1 MSSDSEESQP
11 SAQQDHQDHSIE
23 IPSPSVEVGD
33 NGTVSSPN
41 NGGHHG
47 YLDQEKPA
55 SVSTPDDTPSIQ
67 ESGLSSPGSSLP
79 LSYASSRPHR
89 PTSLQPFE
97 RRFSARLTPS
107 PSASPRGIASPAF
120 LSPHSRQSSI
130 SSNLLFQ
137 QQPDDTD
144 TPQAPWEV
152 VRWTKLKKISGQ
164 VFSEVGKRNFGRPTC
179 LAVTTSLVVGTSK
192 GFILVFDYQQVLKSI
207 IGPGTKAIECGPI
220 TALAISADHSTVAGG
235 HATGHIFTWELAR
248 PAKPFLHI
256 PPLDRNTLNERKSD
270 GHISG
275 VAILHLGFLG
285 TRHTALVSADDG
297 GMAFSHLAT
306 RGLGAIART
315 VKITRILGRYPLS
328 DKSMERPRK
337 PSSVLAFSSLP
348 LGNVEQPTDSMGLTA
363 LLTPYLLVIVSTTPI
378 AQTQHKASRP
388 KEIAPHST
396 LSGCLA
402 WFPAVKLKNA
412 SGDSKQAVSKTKLVY
427 CWSNILTILDVES
440 IVAAPTEREKPTEL
454 RFKPRSRWTCEEAI
468 VGVQWLSRSVLG
480 VLTISQRLLILEDN
494 TLRMTDVFDLLHKQ
508 IYHSDLFSNQLT
520 PVIEQ
525 LNEAD
530 TSLHGVI
537 ADAFYMSFR
546 AYKGRLFLLGVND
559 VSIGTLSN
567 WADRLMALMEDGDFI
582 SAIALATSY
591 YVGDADKLTVGLPD
605 DNNARHALVQEKL
618 LEMIS
623 ASLKYAFSHEDADDD
638 SREKQLK
645 DLAAACFTG
654 LLSMRELDFLFED
667 VYDAF
672 EEASSENVFFETLE
686 PYILEEEVTAVP
698 PNVLKDLITYYVS
711 SGRASRLE
719 EMICRLSTDTLD
731 INQVT
736 TLCQQYNL
744 YDALIYVWTRAIG
757 DFITPLVNIL
767 SLLSVVDLDADET
780 ENIYMASAMK
790 IFPYMAYTFTGK
802 VYPSGAML
810 DDDQAYSAKKDMYRF
825 LFSGKNLAWPPG
837 SGKVITTRTDKSP
850 EPAFPYLCLI
860 LDFDASSFMS
870 VLNEAFEDSFLNGDQ
885 EATNG
890 SHVNGAQRGSALT
903 PTRQYIINILLG
915 IITPERFDVED
926 VVYFYMF
933 IARNLPKYPQHIML
947 PGTSLHQILVG
958 LCNHPPDMI
967 KEDCQLSA
975 EYLLSIYHPPNLQS
989 LVPLFE
995 QAEFYRVLK
1004 SVYRGAQQWAK
1015 LVETYLDDDEDRAEV
1030 FGCISDCLRPSKS
1043 LTKKQ
1048 INEVKTVIINRAKD
1062 LVGVDAARTA
1072 TTLKQYAPDSLQPV
1086 LEALQ
1091 DEPDSQFKYLEALV
1105 EPEAGAVSVPRAAS
1119 EGLPDGFVE
1128 RYVQLMCRYNSTHV
1142 ADFVSLL
1149 ESGDLKLDPVLPA
1162 LEKSGVIDAAVV
1174 LMARDGLV
1182 KEAMDRLVKHLGT
1195 LETALTGLVNA
1206 AEETP
1211 DVSNTEEAVHD
1222 LLEDIQKYVKV
1233 GIWLCQGQTRSME
1246 RPVESLIDRRKSAYG
1261 EVREED
1267 LALDEYLWL
1276 DLVDTVVKL
1285 IKNVSTATAS
1295 LQDTTLSSTQQPIDP
1310 TKITTTLRS
1319 AVQQTFS
1326 ALLASTTIPP
1336 KQQHL
1341 TPSSNAPHHH
1351 HHPHRPPLRPRHTQQ
1366 QAQTNPSFLRILRT
1380 FLTRAAHTSPTLSH
1394 LRSVLAEIFAAYTF
1408 EETILSLANRFLDKE
1423 SFANVAE
1430 IHDLRQRGWRPR
1442 GQVCE
1447 GCKKRCWGPGTGGG
1461 VWDAWRRKEGEEV
1474 VRRAEM
1480 RDAGNGG
1487 KGKGKSA
1494 RVEVD
1499 DESGGGGGGGGGEG
1513 GEGEGEGGKKDACL
1527 VVFACRHVWH
1537 RGCLEKAAA
1546 GGGGDGVQVSYL
1558 FIDSSSFFLFIFS
1571 SSIFFSSPTQIF
1583 LLLCQNLLSNFSF
1596 PAVFFLTKTFYI
1608 YIYISFSFFLFQT
1621 PKSTPAIPSNPS
1633 TSNRS
1638 TPCCTNL
1645 CHFSLPSGTSQYRT
1659 TNPFPLASPILA
1671 FTSSPNS
1678 TPPRAGNLAD
1688 A

>member
-1 MSSDSEESQP
+1 MSSDSEESQS
-11 SAQQDHQDHSIE
+11 SARNHHYPNNIVHPDNHGDTNDVE
-23 IPSPSVEVGD
+23 DDAVDVPSPSVEVD
-33 NGTVSSPN
+33 VASP
-41 NGGHHG
+41 
-47 YLDQEKPA
+47 LPLRPKSPQ
-55 SVSTPDDTPSIQ
+55 SISTPDDTPSIQ
-67 ESGLSSPGSSLP
+67 DSGLSSPGSSLP

-97 RRFSARLTPS
+97 RRFSARLSPS
-107 PSASPRGIASPAF
+107 PSASPRAIASPAF

-130 SSNLLFQ
+130 SSNVFFQ
-137 QQPDDTD
+137 QQPDEAD

-152 VRWTKLKKISGQ
+152 VRWTKLKKITGQ

-179 LAVTTSLVVGTSK
+179 LAVTASLVIGTSK

-207 IGPGTKAIECGPI
+207 IGPGTKAIECGSI

-235 HATGHIFTWELAR
+235 HTTGHIFTWELAR

-256 PPLDRNTLNERKSD
+256 SPLDRNALDERKSD

-306 RGLGAIART
+306 RGLGAIARS

-337 PSSVLAFSSLP
+337 PSSVLAFSPLP

-388 KEIAPHST
+388 KEIAPHSA

-402 WFPAVKLKNA
+402 WFPAVKLKNS
-412 SGDSKQAVSKTKLVY
+412 SGDSSSPVSKTKLVY
-427 CWSNILTILDVES
+427 CWSNILTILDVDA

-454 RFKPRSRWTCEEAI
+454 KFKPRSRWTCEEAI

-494 TLRMTDVFDLLHKQ
+494 TLRMTDAFDLLHKQ
-508 IYHSDLFSNQLT
+508 IYHHDLFSHQLT
-520 PVIEQ
+520 PVVEQ

-530 TSLHGVI
+530 TSMHGVI

-605 DNNARHALVQEKL
+605 VDTARHAMVQEKL

-623 ASLKYAFSHEDADDD
+623 ASLKYTFSHQDEADD
-638 SREKQLK
+638 SREKQLR

-672 EEASSENVFFETLE
+672 EEASSEKVFFETLE
-686 PYILEEEVTAVP
+686 PYIVEEEVTAVP
-698 PNVLKDLITYYVS
+698 PNVLKDLITFYVS

-767 SLLSVVDLDADET
+767 SLMSIVDLGADET

-790 IFPYMAYTFTGK
+790 IFPYLAYTFTGK
-802 VYPSGAML
+802 VYPGGAPL
-810 DDDQAYSAKKDMYRF
+810 DDDEAYSAKKDMYRF

-837 SGKVITTRTDKSP
+837 SGNVITTRTDKSP

-890 SHVNGAQRGSALT
+890 SHTNGAQRGSALT

-915 IITPERFDVED
+915 IITPDKFDAED

-1015 LVETYLDDDEDRAEV
+1015 LVQTYLDDDDDQTDV
-1030 FGCISDCLRPSKS
+1030 FGCISDCLRPSKG
-1043 LTKKQ
+1043 LMKKQ
-1048 INEVKTVIINRAKD
+1048 VNEIKSVIVGRATELVKI
-1062 LVGVDAARTA
+1062 DATRTA
-1072 TTLKQYAPDSLQPV
+1072 VTLKQYASDVLQPV
-1086 LEALQ
+1086 LDALE
-1091 DEPDSQFKYLEALV
+1091 DEPDSQFKYLQALIEPGEATT
-1105 EPEAGAVSVPRAAS
+1105 SVPRAAS
-1119 EGLPDGFVE
+1119 EGLPPGFIE
-1128 RYVQLMCRYNSTHV
+1128 QYVQLMCRYNSTHV

-1149 ESGDLKLDPVLPA
+1149 ESGDLKLDPVLPS

-1195 LETALTGLVNA
+1195 LETALTGLVGA
-1206 AEETP
+1206 AAETP
-1211 DVSNTEEAVHD
+1211 DVSNTEEAIHD

-1246 RPVESLIDRRKSAYG
+1246 RPVESLADRRKSAYG
-1261 EVREED
+1261 DVREED
-1267 LALDEYLWL
+1267 LALDEILWL
-1276 DLVDTVVKL
+1276 DLVDTVVML
-1285 IKNVSTATAS
+1285 IKNVSIATTT
-1295 LQDTTLSSTQQPIDP
+1295 LQDATTSGAVPTLQQPID
-1310 TKITTTLRS
+1310 TGEITTTLRS

-1336 KQQHL
+1336 KQQKQSQAL
-1341 TPSSNAPHHH
+1341 SANA
-1351 HHPHRPPLRPRHTQQ
+1351 RPPLHPRSRTNNP
-1366 QAQTNPSFLRILRT
+1366 QTNPSFLRILRA
-1380 FLTRAAHTSPTLSH
+1380 FLTRATHTSPSLSH
-1394 LRSVLAEIFAAYTF
+1394 LRTVLAEIFAAYTF

-1423 SFANVAE
+1423 GFVNVAE
-1430 IHDLRQRGWRPR
+1430 LHQLRQQGWRPR

-1447 GCKKRCWGPGTGGG
+1447 GCKKRCWGPGTGGA
-1461 VWDAWRRKEGEEV
+1461 VWEAWRRREGENALKK
-1474 VRRAEM
+1474 AEG
-1480 RDAGNGG
+1480 REEESGG
-1487 KGKGKSA
+1487 KGKGKS
-1494 RVEVD
+1494 VKIEEGD
-1499 DESGGGGGGGGGEG
+1499 DGGEG
-1513 GEGEGEGGKKDACL
+1513 KEKTMSL

-1537 RGCLEKAAA
+1537 RACLEK
-1546 GGGGDGVQVSYL
+1546 GGGAGAGSIEGEVT
-1558 FIDSSSFFLFIFS
+1558 SSSRHDVDDGIRHGHGGVKF
-1571 SSIFFSSPTQIF
+1571 T
-1583 LLLCQNLLSNFSF
+1583 C
-1596 PAVFFLTKTFYI
+1596 
-1608 YIYISFSFFLFQT
+1608 
-1621 PKSTPAIPSNPS
+1621 
-1633 TSNRS
+1633 
-1638 TPCCTNL
+1638 
-1645 CHFSLPSGTSQYRT
+1645 
-1659 TNPFPLASPILA
+1659 PICA
-1671 FTSSPNS
+1671 
-1678 TPPRAGNLAD
+1678 
-1688 A
+1688 